1 MKVQLSA
8 SKAMSDPTGIV
19 VHMTH
24 AELVRILVALDAAER
39 NYRGQPHGISDMA
52 AQAMCTHIETLR
64 KELELFQ

>member
-1 MKVQLSA
+1 MKVQLAA
-8 SKAMSDPTGIV
+8 SRSPEEHGAVI

-52 AQAMCTHIETLR
+52 AQAMCAHIETLR